1 MEKPLR
7 LPVEHLLGQRMKAP
21 IMKSVNGI
29 ELLNLIREHG
39 PVSRAGLA
47 KLSRLSKPTVSSLVE
62 DLIRRSL
69 VVEEGPGTSGARG
82 GKIPTL
88 VNFNAAC
95 GLLVAVDIGSDCIRA
110 AVTDLEGN
118 IVDRAATPTC
128 VELGAEGV
136 LERTHKLVWGLVG
149 GVRGRRSKLRGIAVS
164 TSGRV
169 DVGQGLVLET
179 GNVFN
184 WRNVPV
190 RERMERAFRS
200 PVSVDNDVN
209 MAALAEMHH
218 GAARGLENFVLVRL
232 ETGIGCGIVLGGR
245 IYHGANWAAGEI
257 AHAVLAE
264 SALAADWGPRGY
276 LENMVGEDVVVERL
290 VAAGIEGPDP
300 IAALEEAAGK
310 GDARACELLDRVA
323 HHLGAA
329 AALVAAAYDPSLI
342 VLQGRFWRSLFPR
355 VTEIVHRVIPW
366 KVEVALSTAGDE
378 AVLLGTVIAA
388 RVHAYERIARGL
400 NEKASA

>member
-1 MEKPLR
+1 MR

-29 ELLNLIREHG
+29 GLLNFIRENG

-62 DLIRRSL
+62 DLIRRGL

-88 VNFNAAC
+88 IKFNAGC

-110 AVTDLEGN
+110 ALTDLEGA
-118 IVDRAATPTC
+118 IIDRSATPTQ
-128 VELGAEGV
+128 VELGADGV
-136 LERTHKLVWGLVG
+136 LERTRQVVAGLLSG
-149 GVRGRRSKLRGIAVS
+149 ARGRRSRLRAIAVS

-169 DVGQGLVLET
+169 DVGRGLVLET

-184 WRNVPV
+184 WRNVPLK
-190 RERMERAFRS
+190 ERLEGAFRCS
-200 PVSVDNDVN
+200 VLVDNDVN
-209 MAALAEMHH
+209 MAALAEKHH
-218 GAARGLENFVLVRL
+218 GAARGLENFVLIRL
-232 ETGIGCGIVLGGR
+232 QTGIGCGIVLGGKV
-245 IYHGANWAAGEI
+245 YHGANWAAGEI

-264 SALAADWGPRGY
+264 AAAASDWGPRGY
-276 LENMVGEDVVVERL
+276 LESIVGEDVVLECIRQ
-290 VAAGIEGPDP
+290 AGIDGPEP
-300 IAALEEAAGK
+300 IAALEEAAARGES
-310 GDARACELLDRVA
+310 RACALLDRVA
-323 HHLGAA
+323 NHLGMA
-329 AALVAAAYDPSLI
+329 AALVAAAYDPSMI
-342 VLQGRFWRSLFPR
+342 ILQGKFLRVLFPR
-355 VTEIVHRVIPW
+355 VTAMVDRVIPW
-366 KVEVALSTAGDE
+366 GAKVTLSSAGDD

-400 NEKASA
+400 NALDSTA